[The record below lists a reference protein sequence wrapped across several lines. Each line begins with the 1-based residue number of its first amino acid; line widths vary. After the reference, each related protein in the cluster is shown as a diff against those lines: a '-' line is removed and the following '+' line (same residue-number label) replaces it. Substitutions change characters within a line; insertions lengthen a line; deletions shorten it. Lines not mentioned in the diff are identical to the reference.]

1 MNIARPP
8 DPASHEISRR
18 NVPSNAS
25 NGETA
30 LHTMDNTATEH
41 AHPVWTGSVLASIL
55 ETAAATPHTPA
66 VVSGTRTLT
75 YQQLIDAAFANA
87 AALAD
92 TDPRPGAFVLCGLF
106 SDVTLPVAWLATMIA
121 GKVLVPMDLH
131 WPEARLQAVRSITDA
146 RCAIVADDDVAIA
159 EAVGCHA
166 LTLQAPLSVHA
177 APAWTLSTCPRGT
190 DLLYGFFTSGSTGTP
205 KCALNHHA
213 GVMNRFA
220 YMTRRFGGGH
230 RVYQN
235 SAPLFDSS
243 IWQMLWPLTS
253 GGVTVVPAA
262 RGHWSLDAAVEVI
275 ERERITMTDFVPTL
289 FKPLVR
295 AMAQGV
301 IASERLSSLRYVL
314 IGGEAIDPL
323 SVHAFRGMLP
333 GARII
338 NTYGHTEASIGMVFH
353 EVRDADGDEIP
364 LGQPI
369 DNTYARI
376 VDADLAPVPDGTFGE
391 ILVAGVC
398 VGAGYLNAPEMTRR
412 SFIANPF
419 ADLPGPIA
427 YRTGDRGRVR
437 TDGLFEYGGRF
448 DAQVKLRGV
457 RIELDELTL
466 AAHEAFPALH
476 DSCALVVDLPSGES
490 SLALAYTADAPI
502 PSQKLR
508 RTLATRLPPGHVPT
522 IYTHLAAMPTG
533 PNGKL
538 DRREVAR
545 QILDG
550 LAPQPTLP
558 SQDSPLQLIKH
569 HFHRV
574 LGSNA
579 LEADAHFFENGGD
592 SLAAI
597 NLALALQDAFDRPV
611 PAGWIYRHPT
621 PACLLRALQG
631 QGSSLSVCITKP
643 TLDFKPVTA
652 PLPHTHTLLLTG
664 ATGFVGI
671 HLLEQ
676 LLCDTAVQIL
686 ALVRDRP
693 GVSAAQRLQQ
703 VYAAAFPGR
712 VLPTARVRVV
722 GGDLSS
728 PRLGLTPAE
737 WADLAG
743 EVDEILHCGAEVNFL
758 GGATSLFA
766 ANVNGTAELI
776 RMCGEGRGKRMHHV
790 SSLAVARIE
799 HLSAQ
804 ELADHDT
811 LGGYEYTKY
820 IADQLVHEAQA
831 LGLRARIYRL
841 DEVLPALASGMPN
854 AKSLLHLL
862 LKSCL
867 RHGVVTPHESSV
879 GLLPVDAFAAWMC
892 GFVGGDNRF
901 GTLSACVDVTAPCQI
916 PFEHWVRHLA
926 EALGTPIRPVSRTQF
941 LALLSADDDP
951 EARLLRGMLDGSPV
965 AASASARPHP
975 SPRPSALHLTPGGEQ
990 FRLDL
995 PDFSQFVDYMGRS
1008 MRTPLPAQ
1016 T

>member
-1 MNIARPP
+1 M
-8 DPASHEISRR
+8 
-18 NVPSNAS
+18 
-25 NGETA
+25 
-30 LHTMDNTATEH
+30 HTMDNTATDD
-41 AHPVWTGSVLASIL
+41 AHPVWAGSVLATIL
-55 ETAAATPHTPA
+55 DAAAATPHATA
-66 VVSGTRTLT
+66 VVSGTRKLT

-92 TDPRPGAFVLCGLF
+92 VDPRSGAFVLCGLF

-121 GKVLVPMDLH
+121 GKVLVPMDLR
-131 WPEARLQAVRSITDA
+131 WPDARLQAVRSITDA
-146 RCAIVADDDVAIA
+146 RCAIVANDDIEIA
-159 EAVGCHA
+159 EAAGCHA
-166 LTLQAPLSVHA
+166 LTLHVQRSGQPEPTGNLD
-177 APAWTLSTCPRGT
+177 TCPRGA

-220 YMTRRFGGGH
+220 YMTKRFGGVH

-243 IWQMLWPLTS
+243 IWQLLWPLTS
-253 GGVTVVPAA
+253 GGVTVVPAT
-262 RGHWSLDAAVEVI
+262 RGHWSLDDVVAVI

-289 FKPLVR
+289 FKTLVR
-295 AMAQGV
+295 AMTQGV
-301 IASERLSSLRYVL
+301 IAAERLSSLRYVL

-323 SVHAFRGMLP
+323 SVHAFRRMLP
-333 GARII
+333 GTRII

-376 VDADLAPVPDGTFGE
+376 VGADLAPLPDGTFGE
-391 ILVAGVC
+391 IVVTGVC
-398 VGAGYLNAPEMTRR
+398 VGAGYLNAPELTRR

-427 YRTGDRGRVR
+427 YRTGDRGRIR
-437 TDGLFEYGGRF
+437 ADGLFEYGGRF
-448 DAQVKLRGV
+448 DDQIKLRGV

-466 AAHEAFPALH
+466 AAHEAFTALH

-502 PSQKLR
+502 PAQTLR
-508 RTLATRLPPGHVPT
+508 RTLATRLPHGHVPT
-522 IYTHLAAMPTG
+522 IYAHLPAMPTG

-545 QILDG
+545 QIVAG
-550 LAPQPTLP
+550 LAPHPGLPT
-558 SQDSPLQLIKH
+558 QDDPLQLIKQ
-569 HFHRV
+569 HFQRA
-574 LGSNA
+574 LGSDA
-579 LEADAHFFENGGD
+579 LEDDTHFFENGGD

-597 NLALALQDAFDRPV
+597 NLALGLQDALDRPV

-621 PACLLRALQG
+621 PARLLRALQG
-631 QGSSLSVCITKP
+631 QGNSASDCIIKP
-643 TLDFKPVTA
+643 TLDFKPVAA
-652 PLPHTHTLLLTG
+652 PLPHTHTLLITG

-671 HLLEQ
+671 HLLHQ
-676 LLCDTAVQIL
+676 LICDTNLQIL

-693 GVSAAQRLQQ
+693 GQAAAQRLQRL
-703 VYAAAFPGR
+703 YETTFPRR
-712 VLPTARVRVV
+712 VLPMARVRVV
-722 GGDLSS
+722 GGDLSR
-728 PRLGLTPAE
+728 PRLGVTPAE
-737 WADLAG
+737 WTELAG
-743 EVDEILHCGAEVNFL
+743 DVDEILHCGADVNFL

-776 RMCGEGRGKRMHHV
+776 RLCGEGRGKRMHHV

-799 HLSAQ
+799 HLSEQ
-804 ELADHDT
+804 ELADHDA

-820 IADQLVHEAQA
+820 LADQLVHEAQS
-831 LGLRARIYRL
+831 LGLQARIYRL
-841 DEVLPALASGMPN
+841 DDVLPALSSGIPN
-854 AKSLLHLL
+854 ARSLLHLL
-862 LKSCL
+862 LKACL
-867 RHGVVTPHESSV
+867 RYGVLAPHESRV

-901 GTLSACVDVTAPCQI
+901 GTLPACVDVTAPCQI
-916 PFEHWVRHLA
+916 PFEHWVGHLA
-926 EALGTPIRPVSRTQF
+926 EALGTSIRPVSRTQF

-951 EARLLRGMLDGSPV
+951 EARLLRGMLDGNPV
-965 AASASARPHP
+965 AASTPAPPQP
-975 SPRPSALHLTPGGEQ
+975 SSRPSALQLTPGGEQ

-995 PDFSQFVDYMGRS
+995 PDFSLFVDYMGRS
-1008 MRTPLPAQ
+1008 MRVPVPVQA
-1016 T
+1016 